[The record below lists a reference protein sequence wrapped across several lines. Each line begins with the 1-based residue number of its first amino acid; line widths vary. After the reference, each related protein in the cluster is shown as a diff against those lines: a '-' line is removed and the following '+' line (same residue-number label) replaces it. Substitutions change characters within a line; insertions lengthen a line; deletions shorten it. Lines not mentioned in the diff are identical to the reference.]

1 MPRLPSTP
9 SYPLLRPFIRP
20 PLSLRYA
27 VYMGSLDSHI
37 NAALT
42 IIHRRITAAAT
53 HRRVD
58 MFGYPPVLTR
68 YMERTMDHTYM
79 DRVVDGDMGGD
90 TEGVIRP
97 AIRPAIL
104 PVMLGVQWKNA
115 LGSPTGW
122 GSFGM
127 ALVEHMM
134 TRKKGAKQGMTQG
147 VKAGACDPF
156 VPFLMSKPDIIN
168 DEISG
173 DEDQGEGGAEEG
185 KGGREGHEG
194 KQRRRIQS
202 LTRLW
207 HSQRTV
213 RKHVDAMVARGEVLP
228 FPVLQAGA
236 LGAPLPYESVLAV
249 GFEFF
254 ETSTLG
260 PEGKTEEG
268 AC

>member
-1 MPRLPSTP
+1 M
-9 SYPLLRPFIRP
+9 
-20 PLSLRYA
+20 
-27 VYMGSLDSHI
+27 
-37 NAALT
+37 T
-42 IIHRRITAAAT
+42 IIHRRVTAAAT
-53 HRRVD
+53 QRRVD
-58 MFGYPPVLTR
+58 MFGYPHVLTR
-68 YMERTMDHTYM
+68 YMERTVDHTYM
-79 DRVVDGDMGGD
+79 DRVMNGDMNGDIDGDMD
-90 TEGVIRP
+90 GV
-97 AIRPAIL
+97 IRPAIL
-104 PVMLGVQWKNA
+104 PVMLGVHWKNA

-134 TRKKGAKQGMTQG
+134 KRKKGKQGRTKG

-156 VPFLMSKPDIIN
+156 VPFLMSKPDIVN
-168 DEISG
+168 DESTG
-173 DEDQGEGGAEEG
+173 NEDDGEEG
-185 KGGREGHEG
+185 VDEGQGGREGHEG

-213 RKHVDAMVARGEVLP
+213 REHVDAMVARGEVLP

-260 PEGKTEEG
+260 PEGKTEGGEG
-268 AC
+268 GVCDVCVC